1 MNLPIIGVSVG
12 IRLEEDTIADARI
25 ALTVAAPTPIRVQQ
39 AEAFLKGKVF
49 SDAVLKEAG
58 EIASSPECC
67 MPRDS
72 LRCEGWY
79 REEMVKVLIPRV
91 AMAAV
96 GK

>member
-1 MNLPIIGVSVG
+1 M
-12 IRLEEDTIADARI
+12 
-25 ALTVAAPTPIRVQQ
+25 
-39 AEAFLKGKVF
+39 KGKPYKT
-49 SDAVLKEAG
+49 SVLQEAG

-79 REEMVKVLIPRV
+79 REEMVRALIPRV

-96 GK
+96 EQ